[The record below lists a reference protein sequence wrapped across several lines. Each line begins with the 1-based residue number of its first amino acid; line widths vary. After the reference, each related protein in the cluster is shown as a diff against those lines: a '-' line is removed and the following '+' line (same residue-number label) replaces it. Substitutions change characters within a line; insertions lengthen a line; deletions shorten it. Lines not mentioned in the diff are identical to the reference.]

1 MQRVTPDAATCDTV
15 TADGVP
21 TSLGVFKPVGYV
33 MLGIPMQTQ
42 GGATLAVHYRT
53 LTVEDLI

>member
-15 TADGVP
+15 TDDGVEHAAHAAALA
-21 TSLGVFKPVGYV
+21 SA
-33 MLGIPMQTQ
+33 